1 MMKETKV
8 LIETCRL
15 IIHRVLNRVSAS
27 PREFLG
33 EDIGMLDAYFC
44 SMIVNLIL
52 TLI

>member
-15 IIHRVLNRVSAS
+15 IIHRVLNSVSAS

-33 EDIGMLDAYFC
+33 EDIGMDAYFC